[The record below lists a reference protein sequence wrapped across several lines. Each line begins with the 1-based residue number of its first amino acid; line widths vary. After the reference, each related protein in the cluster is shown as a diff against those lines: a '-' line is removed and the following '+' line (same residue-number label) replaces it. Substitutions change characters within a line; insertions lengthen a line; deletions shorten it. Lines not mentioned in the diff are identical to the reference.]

1 MGGRG
6 RCASSSPP
14 LTVGSATGIL
24 WTMKCI
30 TVECPD
36 KLHEQL
42 LTFVRSGWAHS
53 PEEAVIE
60 ALRRF
65 LDSHRPELQ
74 EAHVLKD
81 IEWVLKGKE

>member
-1 MGGRG
+1 
-6 RCASSSPP
+6 
-14 LTVGSATGIL
+14 
-24 WTMKCI
+24 MKSI

-36 KLHEQL
+36 QLHEQL
-42 LTFVRSGWAHS
+42 LTLVRSGWARS

-65 LDSHRPELQ
+65 LESHRPELQ

-81 IEWVLKGKE
+81 AEWGLKGKE

>member
-1 MGGRG
+1 M
-6 RCASSSPP
+6 
-14 LTVGSATGIL
+14 TVSQKTSIL
-24 WTMKCI
+24 STMKSI

-36 KLHEQL
+36 QLHEQL
-42 LTFVRSGWAHS
+42 LTLVRSGWARS

-74 EAHVLKD
+74 EAQMVKD
-81 IEWVLKGKE
+81 LEWGLKGKE